1 MRDFDAAVE
10 KLGIILPAAPR
21 PVAAYVPFVRYGEL
35 VMVSGQLPSRDGKV
49 IYAGRV
55 PDVVSVADA
64 QAAARMAAVNALAV
78 LKQACGGTLNAVQRI
93 LRLGVFVQSA
103 DGFDQQ
109 PAVANG
115 ASTLMEEIFGEAG
128 RHARAAVGVNAL
140 PLHATVEVELWAAC
154 V

>member
-10 KLGIILPAAPR
+10 KLGIILPPAPR
-21 PVAAYVPFVRYGEL
+21 PVAAYVPFVRYAEL
-35 VMVSGQLPSRDGKV
+35 VVISGQLPSRDGKV
-49 IYAGRV
+49 VYTGRA
-55 PDVVSVADA
+55 PDAVSAPDA
-64 QAAARMAAVNALAV
+64 QAAARLAAINALAV
-78 LKQACGGTLNAVQRI
+78 LKDACGGTLNAVQRI

-154 V
+154 A